1 MTDFNIRVKVDP
13 SGARAGMNQVRGELS
28 ATERQ
33 AQQLGNGISA
43 AFTATAIIG
52 TLRAIQQ
59 ITDAFT
65 SARSRLTTVTDSTSE
80 LIAVETELYNIAQ
93 RTASSR
99 TATIELY
106 ARVANASRD
115 LGRSQRETLQFTESL
130 NQAIKLSGASTMEA
144 NSGIIQISQG
154 LASGTLRGDELRSVL
169 EGLPRVADVIADHL
183 GVTRGELR
191 AMGMEGRIS
200 AEMVFDAFAASRDL
214 LAQEF
219 GDAIFTVSDGFQVLR
234 NSVEQTFGTVFFDA
248 GQGVVDLLF
257 GLAANMDTVM
267 RVALALGGVLA
278 VQLAGRGLT
287 AVIAGVRA
295 LTVAIAANPLG
306 ALLTALTVGISLF
319 IAFSD
324 QMQYGAD
331 EAVMVGDVL
340 SVVFDDFIGFLQ
352 DAIGW
357 VASFFSGFA
366 VNMEQINF
374 EDLLMSAARFVDG
387 TITFFQRLVA
397 AGRVIFNRFG
407 DLWAEAVAN
416 SANRV
421 LGYVQDAINWII
433 RGINSLPGV
442 DLQLIN
448 IPRFR
453 TAAEGAAQAVL
464 DAFNSVPEFN
474 GAEDYVAGLA
484 ARAAVR
490 AEERR
495 RQRAGA
501 GISDEAG
508 ENITTGAG
516 GADGSGGGGRS
527 FQDLLDDLE
536 RERVL
541 LSLTNDE
548 REIRADLFA
557 AEDALKRELSLTESE
572 QLEGLLRRNQAL
584 RQQDEIL
591 QDILGPQEDYER
603 ALAALNALLADGR
616 ISLDD
621 YNRALEDQRRSY
633 LQSQDTIASGVE
645 LFMLDMREQARV
657 TGEDVYGFLQGAFDR
672 VSSAIKDFVR
682 TGRLDFKELF
692 LGIVADFIE
701 SGIQEM
707 IASLF
712 SSIGGMSS
720 GGGGIFAT
728 IASFFFENGGIMG
741 PNGPLA
747 LTRYASGGIAS
758 SPQLAMF
765 GEGSKPE
772 AYVPLPDGRTIPVTM
787 SGGGGGPTIVV
798 NVDARGSNDPGQVEK
813 MARKAV
819 LEAAP
824 AIIEAAREAASS
836 DTTNLFTRR
845 TL

>member
-13 SGARAGMNQVRGELS
+13 SGASSGMNAVRGELS
-28 ATERQ
+28 AAERQ
-33 AQQLGNGISA
+33 ANQVGNAISA

-65 SARSRLTTVTDSTSE
+65 SARSRLTTVTDSMSE
-80 LIAVETELYNIAQ
+80 LIAVETELFNIAQ

-234 NSVEQTFGTVFFDA
+234 NAVEQTFGTVFFDA
-248 GQGVVDLLF
+248 GQAVVDLLF
-257 GLAANMDTVM
+257 GLAANMDTIM
-267 RVALALGGVLA
+267 RVALALAGVLT
-278 VQLAGRGLT
+278 VQLAGRGLA

-306 ALLTALTVGISLF
+306 ALLTALTAGIALF
-319 IAFSD
+319 VAFSD

-357 VASFFSGFA
+357 VASFFAGFQ

-374 EDLLMSAARFVDG
+374 EDLLLSAARFVDG
-387 TITFFQRLVA
+387 SITFFQRLVA

-421 LGYVQDAINWII
+421 IGLVQDAINAII
-433 RGINSLPGV
+433 RGINQLPGV

-453 TAAEGAAQAVL
+453 VAAEGAAQAVL
-464 DAFNSVPEFN
+464 DAFNSVPEFQ
-474 GAEDYVAGLA
+474 GAQNYVNELA
-484 ARAAVR
+484 ARAAMR

-516 GADGSGGGGRS
+516 ADDGSGGGGRS

-557 AEDALKRELSLTESE
+557 AEDALKRDLTASEYE
-572 QLEGLLRRNQAL
+572 QLDVLLRRNQAL

-591 QDILGPQEDYER
+591 QDIIGPQEDYER
-603 ALAALNALLADGR
+603 ALAALNELLAQGR
-616 ISLDD
+616 IGLDD

-633 LQSQDTIASGVE
+633 LQSQDTMAAGAE
-645 LFMLDMREQARV
+645 LFMLDLRERARV
-657 TGEDVYGFLQGAFDR
+657 TGEDVYQFLDGAFNR
-672 VSSAIKDFVR
+672 VSDAIKDFVR
-682 TGRLDFKELF
+682 TGRLDFQELF
-692 LGIVADFIE
+692 LGIVEDFIA
-701 SGIQEM
+701 SGIEQM
-707 IASLF
+707 IAQLWSV
-712 SSIGGMSS
+712 IS
-720 GGGGIFAT
+720 GGGGGGGFFSSILSIFGFA
-728 IASFFFENGGIMG
+728 NGGIMG

-747 LTRYASGGIAS
+747 LHRYAKGGVAS

-765 GEGSKPE
+765 GEGSQPE
-772 AYVPLPDGRTIPVTM
+772 AYVPLPDGRSIPVTM
-787 SGGGGGPTIVV
+787 NGGGGTTIVV
-798 NVDARGSNDPGQVEK
+798 NVDARGSTDPAQVEK
-813 MARKAV
+813 MARKAI

-824 AIIEAAREAASS
+824 AIVEAAREAAAS
-836 DTTNLFTRR
+836 DTANLFTRR